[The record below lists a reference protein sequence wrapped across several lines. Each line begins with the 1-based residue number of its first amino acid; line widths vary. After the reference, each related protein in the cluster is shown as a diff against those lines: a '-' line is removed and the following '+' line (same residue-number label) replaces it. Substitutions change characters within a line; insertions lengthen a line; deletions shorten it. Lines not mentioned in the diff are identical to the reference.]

1 MESFNQIHS
10 NIVKS
15 TVEILQSVLAW
26 DKKWHRTQILQ
37 GPHFNS
43 VWTWKFYL
51 LKFDIAGGTA
61 PVLQNILSVQAI
73 VLETMHN

>member
-15 TVEILQSVLAW
+15 TVEILQSVLSW
-26 DKKWHRTQILQ
+26 GKKRHRTQILQ

-43 VWTWKFYL
+43 VWTWKFDL
-51 LKFDIAGGTA
+51 LKFDISGGTA
-61 PVLQNILSVQAI
+61 PVLQNILPVQVI
-73 VLETMHN
+73 DLETMHN